1 MPNDL
6 IGGWCIMPVPLTPAV
21 ANVPEVADFMCER
34 TARHMV
40 DLHNAYLEEASNARL
55 L

>member
-6 IGGWCIMPVPLTPAV
+6 IGGWCIMPVPLTPGIV
-21 ANVPEVADFMCER
+21 QVPEIADFLSER
-34 TARHMV
+34 NARYMV
-40 DLHNAYLEEASNARL
+40 NLHNANLEGSNARL